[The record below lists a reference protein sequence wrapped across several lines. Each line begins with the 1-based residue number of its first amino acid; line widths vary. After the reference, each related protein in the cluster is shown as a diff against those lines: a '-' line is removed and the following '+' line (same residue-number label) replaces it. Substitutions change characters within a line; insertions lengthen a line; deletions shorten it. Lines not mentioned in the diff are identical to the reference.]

1 MSKVFISYAAPDER
15 FVRGLAERLEEN
27 GHTVFFSG
35 GSLEVGQ
42 DWQASLSSWLRD
54 SDAVVV
60 VISEASTGSRW
71 MMTELGAAL
80 GYFQERGQPAI
91 LPVVIDES
99 PLPVQLAQVQVLMA
113 SHKDLDWIASRLTV
127 TLDAVKGRVQARTEE
142 KREVQAR
149 IELHAADYIGKS
161 LGVLRE
167 KEKSFRQTGYLWY
180 FVALLALLGGVS
192 FALWRAFVS
201 AATQPTWVSI
211 VHLAVASAIV
221 VGLLGALSRFAFV
234 LGKSFMV
241 ESLRNGDRI
250 HAISFGEFYL
260 KTFPD
265 KTEWSE
271 IKEAFQHWNID
282 SGSSFKTQSASD
294 IDPQILQT
302 AIEIAKAVS
311 GKSKGRD

>member
-1 MSKVFISYAAPDER
+1 MSKVFISYATHDQE
-15 FVRGLAERLEEN
+15 FVRGLAGRLEES
-27 GHTVFFSG
+27 GHAVVFSG
-35 GSLEVGQ
+35 GSLQVGQ
-42 DWQASLSSWLRD
+42 NWRDSLSTSLREA
-54 SDAVVV
+54 DAIVV
-60 VISEASTGSRW
+60 VISKASLESRW

-99 PLPVQLAQVQVLMA
+99 PLPIQLAEIQALFA
-113 SHKDLDWIASRLTV
+113 AHKDLDWIVSRLTV
-127 TLDAVKGRVQARTEE
+127 NLDAMEGRAQARTEE

-149 IELHAADYIGKS
+149 IQLNAAEYITIQ
-161 LGVLRE
+161 LEVLRR
-167 KEKSFRQTGYLWY
+167 KEKSYKRTADLWY
-180 FVALLALLGGVS
+180 YAALLALIGGVI

-201 AATQPTWVSI
+201 AATQPTWQSI
-211 VHLAVASAIV
+211 VHLAVASIIV
-221 VGLLGALSRFAFV
+221 VGLLGALSRFAFI

-250 HAISFGEFYL
+250 HAISFGEFYM

-282 SGSSFKTQSASD
+282 SGSSFKAQKAAD
-294 IDPQILQT
+294 IDPQIFQT
-302 AIEIAKAVS
+302 AVEVAKTMA
-311 GKSKGRD
+311 GRSKG